1 MLRDQIERYNQRLR
15 DFEDKQRVYRSH
27 QQLDRPGD
35 TDIEVSLVSTF
46 LIHES
51 LIKVDESLQKATIW
65 LKLQEAHQNVY
76 IFGLHADNISAVFS
90 LENLLQVLPIQ
101 IWPHLIFNFCL
112 LRQSS
117 VIDFVTAYFKTQNAL
132 LLHLGNIFVPIFCG
146 CQKG

>member
-46 LIHES
+46 FSFKCLFIE
-51 LIKVDESLQKATIW
+51 VLQGYSAPYSATSIYISW
-65 LKLQEAHQNVY
+65 DFNKSYSKRLQHGQNLREHINMC

-101 IWPHLIFNFCL
+101 IWPHLILNFCAKAVF
-112 LRQSS
+112 SNW
-117 VIDFVTAYFKTQNAL
+117 FCYC
-132 LLHLGNIFVPIFCG
+132 IF
-146 CQKG
+146 